1 MILSRVPGS
10 ERVFIDANIFLYSV
24 FEHAVYGKSCR
35 DFLKR
40 IESNEIRVFTTDL
53 VLNEVFHKLMIA
65 EIAETEGTGPNNVA
79 GIIKRRPEIIRE
91 LKRIWAEMELIS
103 SFGIVVLNAGTYP
116 EFVRLSR
123 EYMLTAADAAHL
135 AAMESFGIVSMA
147 SNDIDFQRVPWL
159 KLWRPERMN

>member
-1 MILSRVPGS
+1 LILSRVPAS

-79 GIIKRRPEIIRE
+79 RIIR
-91 LKRIWAEMELIS
+91 S
-103 SFGIVVLNAGTYP
+103 
-116 EFVRLSR
+116 
-123 EYMLTAADAAHL
+123 
-135 AAMESFGIVSMA
+135 
-147 SNDIDFQRVPWL
+147 
-159 KLWRPERMN
+159 